1 MTEGTQN
8 AKDGAAAMRGI
19 LIEKVTVN
27 IGVGA
32 PGDKLEQ
39 AKSLLERLAD
49 GRQPVETHA
58 RRRDPV
64 FKLRKGLPI
73 GTKVT
78 LRGDA
83 AKSFLEKALIAKRRV
98 LKGSNFDRQG
108 NFAFGVHEYIDFP
121 GAKYDPAIAMFGFD
135 VCVSLGRPGRR
146 ITLRKL
152 RSSPIGR
159 KQRISRDEAIEFAK
173 SALNVKVE

>member
-1 MTEGTQN
+1 MNQMKEV
-8 AKDGAAAMRGI
+8 

-39 AKSLLERLAD
+39 AKSLLERLTD
-49 GRQPVETHA
+49 GRTPVETHA

-73 GTKVT
+73 GSKIT
-78 LRGDA
+78 LRGESA
-83 AKSFLEKALIAKRRV
+83 REFLEKALIAKRKA
-98 LKGSNFDRQG
+98 LKQSNFDKQG

-135 VCVSLGRPGRR
+135 VCVSLSRKGRR
-146 ITLRKL
+146 VNLRKL
-152 RSSPIGR
+152 KPSSIG
-159 KQRISRDEAIEFAK
+159 KSHRITRDEAMEFAK
-173 SALNVKVE
+173 NTLGVKIE

>member
-1 MTEGTQN
+1 MDN
-8 AKDGAAAMRGI
+8 KMREI
-19 LIEKVTVN
+19 LVDKVTVN

-39 AKSLLERLAD
+39 AKSLLERLTAD
-49 GRQPVETHA
+49 RKPVETTA

-78 LRGDA
+78 LRGGEA
-83 AKSFLEKALIAKRRV
+83 RAFLEKALIAKRKA
-98 LKGSNFDRQG
+98 LKSSNFDKQG

-121 GAKYDPAIAMFGFD
+121 GAKYDPAIGMFGFD
-135 VCVSLGRPGRR
+135 VCVSLTRKGRR
-146 ITLRKL
+146 VALRKI
-152 RSSPIGR
+152 RPARVG
-159 KQRISRDEAIEFAK
+159 KNQRITKEEAMEFVK
-173 SALNVKVE
+173 SAFNVKLE

>member
-1 MTEGTQN
+1 MDN
-8 AKDGAAAMRGI
+8 PMRQI
-19 LIEKVTVN
+19 IIEKVTVN

-39 AKSLLERLAD
+39 AKSLLSRLTED
-49 GRQPVETHA
+49 RTPVETHA

-78 LRGDA
+78 LRGPG
-83 AKSFLEKALIAKRRV
+83 AKTFLDKALVAKRRL
-98 LKGSNFDRQG
+98 LKSSNFDRQG

-121 GAKYDPAIAMFGFD
+121 GAKYDPEIAMFGFD
-135 VCVSLGRPGRR
+135 ICVSLTRKGRR
-146 ITLRKL
+146 VSLRKL
-152 RSSPIGR
+152 RSASMGKAHR
-159 KQRISRDEAIEFAK
+159 VTRDEAMEFAK
-173 SALNVKVE
+173 SSLNVRVE

>member
-1 MTEGTQN
+1 MDN
-8 AKDGAAAMRGI
+8 KMREI
-19 LIEKVTVN
+19 LVDKVTVN

-39 AKSLLERLAD
+39 AKSLLERLTAD
-49 GRQPVETHA
+49 RKPVETTA

-78 LRGDA
+78 LRGGEA
-83 AKSFLEKALIAKRRV
+83 RAFLEKALIAKRKA
-98 LKGSNFDRQG
+98 LKSSNFDKQG

-121 GAKYDPAIAMFGFD
+121 GAKYDPAISMFGFD
-135 VCVSLGRPGRR
+135 VCVSLARRGRR
-146 ITLRKL
+146 VSARMLQASK
-152 RSSPIGR
+152 IGR
-159 KQRISRDEAIEFAK
+159 SHRISKDEAMEFAK
-173 SALNVKVE
+173 NAFGVKIE

>member
-1 MTEGTQN
+1 M
-8 AKDGAAAMRGI
+8 ADMREI
-19 LIEKVTVN
+19 IIDKVTVN

-39 AKSLLERLAD
+39 AKSLLSRLTE
-49 GRQPVETHA
+49 GRKPIETAA

-73 GTKVT
+73 GAKIT
-78 LRGDA
+78 LRGTS
-83 AKSFLEKALIAKRRV
+83 AKTFLDKALIAKRKL
-98 LKGSNFDRQG
+98 LKESNFDKQG

-135 VCVSLGRPGRR
+135 VCVSLGRRGRR
-146 ITLRKL
+146 VSLRKL
-152 RSSPIGR
+152 RYSSIGKR
-159 KQRISRDEAIEFAK
+159 HRITKDEAMDFARK
-173 SALNVKVE
+173 TLSVRLE

>member
-1 MTEGTQN
+1 M
-8 AKDGAAAMRGI
+8 ADMREI
-19 LIEKVTVN
+19 VIEKVTVN

-39 AKSLLERLAD
+39 AKSLLARLTEN
-49 GRQPVETHA
+49 RKPVETQA

-73 GTKVT
+73 GAKIT
-78 LRGDA
+78 LRGPS
-83 AKSFLEKALIAKRRV
+83 AKTFLEKALIAKRKL
-98 LKGSNFDRQG
+98 LKQSNFDKQG

-135 VCVSLGRPGRR
+135 VCVSLGRRGRR
-146 ITLRKL
+146 VIARKI
-152 RSSPIGR
+152 RSSKIG
-159 KQRISRDEAIEFAK
+159 KAHRISKEEAMEFAK
-173 SALNVKVE
+173 NAFSVRLE

>member
-1 MTEGTQN
+1 MDAN
-8 AKDGAAAMRGI
+8 NMREI

-39 AKSLLERLAD
+39 AKGLLERLAD
-49 GRQPVETHA
+49 GRKPVETHA

-78 LRGDA
+78 LRGA
-83 AKSFLEKALIAKRRV
+83 EAKAFLDKAITAKRRV
-98 LKGSNFDRQG
+98 LRQSNFDKQG

-121 GAKYDPAIAMFGFD
+121 GAKYDPGIAMFGFD
-135 VCVSLGRPGRR
+135 ICVSLSRRGRR
-146 ITLRKL
+146 VSIRKL
-152 RSSPIGR
+152 KPASVG
-159 KQRISRDEAIEFAK
+159 KTHRISREEAMEFAK
-173 SALNVKVE
+173 SSLNVKIE

>member
-1 MTEGTQN
+1 
-8 AKDGAAAMRGI
+8 MREI
-19 LIEKVTVN
+19 LVEKVTVN

-39 AKSLLERLAD
+39 AKTLLERLAD
-49 GRQPVETHA
+49 GRKPVETHA

-78 LRGDA
+78 LRGDE
-83 AKSFLEKALIAKRRV
+83 AKSFLDKALTAKRRV
-98 LKGSNFDRQG
+98 LRQSNFDKQG
-108 NFAFGVHEYIDFP
+108 NLAFGVHEYIDFP

-135 VCVSLGRPGRR
+135 VCVSLSRRGRR
-146 ITLRKL
+146 VMLRKL
-152 RSSPIGR
+152 RPAAVGKR
-159 KQRISRDEAIEFAK
+159 HRVSRDEAMEFAK
-173 SALNVKVE
+173 STLNVKVE

>member
-1 MTEGTQN
+1 MSDN
-8 AKDGAAAMRGI
+8 PMRKI
-19 LIEKVTVN
+19 IIEKVTVN

-39 AKSLLERLAD
+39 AKTLLGRLASD
-49 GRQPVETHA
+49 RTPVETHA

-78 LRGDA
+78 LRGPS
-83 AKSFLEKALIAKRRV
+83 AKEFLDKALIAKRRQ
-98 LKGSNFDRQG
+98 LKQSNFDKQG

-135 VCVSLGRPGRR
+135 VCVSLARKGRR
-146 ITLRKL
+146 VALRKL
-152 RSSPIGR
+152 RPGSVGKGHR
-159 KQRISRDEAIEFAK
+159 VTKDEAMEFAK
-173 SALNVKVE
+173 SSLNVKLE

>member
-1 MTEGTQN
+1 MSDN
-8 AKDGAAAMRGI
+8 RMREI
-19 LIEKVTVN
+19 RIEKVTVN

-39 AKSLLERLAD
+39 AKTLISRLAD
-49 GRQPVETHA
+49 KSPVETYA

-73 GTKVT
+73 GAKVT
-78 LRGDA
+78 LRGEDA
-83 AKSFLEKALIAKRRV
+83 KAFLEKALIAKRKL
-98 LKGSNFDRQG
+98 LKLSNFDKQG

-135 VCVSLGRPGRR
+135 VCVSLARR
-146 ITLRKL
+146 GKRVATRRL
-152 RSSPIGR
+152 RSAPIGR
-159 KQRISRDEAIEFAK
+159 NHRITRDEAMEFAK
-173 SALNVKVE
+173 NAFSVRVE

>member
-1 MTEGTQN
+1 MSDN
-8 AKDGAAAMRGI
+8 KMREI

-39 AKSLLERLAD
+39 AKTLIERLAD
-49 GRQPVETHA
+49 GKTPVETYA

-73 GTKVT
+73 GAKVT
-78 LRGDA
+78 LRGQDA
-83 AKSFLEKALIAKRRV
+83 KAFLEKALIAKRKV
-98 LKGSNFDRQG
+98 LKQSNFDKQG

-135 VCVSLGRPGRR
+135 VCVSLARRGRR
-146 ITLRKL
+146 VAIRKL
-152 RSSPIGR
+152 RPAPVGIR
-159 KQRISRDEAIEFAK
+159 HRITKDEAMEFAK
-173 SALNVKVE
+173 NTFSVRVE